1 LLVSFH
7 RSLAGGSEPQW
18 PDAVKIASQAGYDAI
33 DIEIRQIPQPDWSG
47 ARHVLDSH
55 RISAGVAPLPVEFR
69 RDEASYVD
77 DLEQFSARCSFAR
90 SLGVEVMTRALPPSS
105 DVPPAEMIG
114 TLRRRLLP
122 VLSIL
127 ERNDMRLALEFI
139 GPLHMRR
146 AAKYELLW
154 NMADALEFIQSVG
167 PTAGLL
173 LDSWHWH
180 HVGATRQDIIEAGD
194 LILNVQVA
202 DSARL
207 APEDVRDDARL
218 LPGRGVVDFPG
229 FLAGLRTI
237 GYSGPVTP
245 EVFGYKAAVDDP
257 VLAAKI
263 ALEATRDI
271 F

>member
-1 LLVSFH
+1 M
-7 RSLAGGSEPQW
+7 
-18 PDAVKIASQAGYDAI
+18 KIASQAGYDAV
-33 DIEIRQIPQPDWSG
+33 DIELRQIPGSDWPG
-47 ARHVLDSH
+47 VRRLLDCQGLTP
-55 RISAGVAPLPVEFR
+55 GVAPLPVEFR
-69 RDEASYVD
+69 RDEASYEE
-77 DLEQFSARCSFAR
+77 DLDQFSARASFAR

-105 DVPPAEMIG
+105 DVPPAEMVS

-139 GPLHMRR
+139 GPLHMRS

-154 NMADALEFIQSVG
+154 NMPDVLEFIESIG

-194 LILNVQVA
+194 LILNVQMA
-202 DSARL
+202 DSAKL
-207 APEDVRDDARL
+207 APQDVRDDARL
-218 LPGRGVVDFPG
+218 LPGRGVVDFPE
-229 FLAGLRTI
+229 FLAGLRAI
-237 GYSGPVTP
+237 GYSGTITP
-245 EVFGYKAAVDDP
+245 EVFGYKAATDDP

-271 F
+271 L